1 MFMELSKEN
10 KPRWYF
16 YLVWVAAHFIAFII
30 AGFLAIGITLLM
42 VTLVGDMIQVGG
54 REHITED
61 YLGTYILL
69 PVIGLVMGVMQ
80 YFLLRRYLPQMGWWI
95 AATVAGWLLLFVLV
109 PLLIALLRGDNS
121 VGSLMLGLLLI
132 GVTIALPQWW
142 MLRQRVV
149 HAFWWIILIAVS
161 LAAGGLLRFVTSD
174 PGTVVGFAVLYP
186 LATAVACWLML
197 RTPVITGESTPL
209 ALD

>member
-1 MFMELSKEN
+1 MKLAKEN

-16 YLVWVAAHFIAFII
+16 YLVWVAGHFIALII
-30 AGFLAIGITLLM
+30 AWFLAIGITLLM

-54 REHITED
+54 QEHITED
-61 YLGTYILL
+61 FLFTPIML
-69 PVIGLVMGVMQ
+69 PVIGLVMGTLQ

-142 MLRQRVV
+142 MLRRRTER
-149 HAFWWIILIAVS
+149 AFWWIILIAVS
-161 LAAGGLLRFVTSD
+161 LSAGGVLRFVTSD

-186 LATAVACWLML
+186 LATGAACWLML
-197 RTPVITGESTPL
+197 RTPADSGEAAPL
-209 ALD
+209 A